1 MKNNSIKFFCSFFI
15 FLAFLSY
22 SPSKSFAD
30 QHIISDIQVIGNN
43 RVESNTII
51 SYSDI
56 NVNDIYTTILADE
69 SLRSLYETNLFSNVK
84 IEYLNTI
91 LTIIVKENYVINRI
105 AFEGNKAIDDDT
117 LAALVSIK
125 ARSTYSRKKIQDNI
139 EKIISS
145 YRASGL
151 FSISIDPKIIIL
163 DYNRI
168 DLIFEITEGPTTKI
182 SNINFI
188 GNKSYSDKALTAVLA
203 TRKSNFIDRIL
214 GTGRSYDND
223 IMSYDKELLKRFYN
237 SNGYVNFEVKNAVA
251 ELDKG
256 AENFFITFTINEG
269 EKYKFGEV
277 KIQNNINGLP
287 MSPLAQVITTI
298 SGDKYSSSEIDTSIQ
313 MTTDKLGELGYAFV
327 DVQPNIVQNED
338 SKTIDITYNIFDGP
352 RIYVERI
359 DIFGNQRTYDYVVRR
374 EMEISEGDALNKTY
388 LEGSRRNLNS
398 LGIFSS
404 VNVTTIPGSEQ
415 DKKIIVVRVVEKT
428 TGSLSFGAGFSSE
441 FGFGGTASLS
451 ERNFLGKGQYLSVGT
466 NISSERSLVNVSF
479 VEPSLNNSPVL
490 FGFDL
495 YGQEYDATD
504 SSSYVTSTVGAGIR
518 FGLPLSKSLNLN
530 TNYSFKH
537 KEVYGIPA
545 SASTATK
552 QTAGKSDESQVGYG
566 LTYDTLNN
574 FLDPTEGIKL
584 SFNQS
589 FAGIGGDVKFLRTDL
604 SGAYF
609 QKLSDDLVGNLQFSA
624 GHVHDLGN
632 KGVSIENAFKDPG
645 RVLRGFAPGGI
656 SPRDNSTKDAFGGN
670 TYFLTSAEVK
680 FPMPGLQPSFG
691 MSGGFHLNAGTLYD
705 SDVVVGGVTVV
716 GSNSLRTSVGAT
728 VFWDSPMGP
737 LRFDFTEAID
747 KQTYDK
753 TEFFQFSGGTQF

>member
-105 AFEGNKAIDDDT
+105 AFEGNKAINDDT

-313 MTTDKLGELGYAFV
+313 MTTDKLGEL
-327 DVQPNIVQNED
+327 
-338 SKTIDITYNIFDGP
+338 
-352 RIYVERI
+352 
-359 DIFGNQRTYDYVVRR
+359 
-374 EMEISEGDALNKTY
+374 Y
-388 LEGSRRNLNS
+388 LSPL
-398 LGIFSS
+398 
-404 VNVTTIPGSEQ
+404 
-415 DKKIIVVRVVEKT
+415 IVVIT
-428 TGSLSFGAGFSSE
+428 
-441 FGFGGTASLS
+441 
-451 ERNFLGKGQYLSVGT
+451 
-466 NISSERSLVNVSF
+466 
-479 VEPSLNNSPVL
+479 
-490 FGFDL
+490 
-495 YGQEYDATD
+495 
-504 SSSYVTSTVGAGIR
+504 
-518 FGLPLSKSLNLN
+518 
-530 TNYSFKH
+530 
-537 KEVYGIPA
+537 
-545 SASTATK
+545 
-552 QTAGKSDESQVGYG
+552 
-566 LTYDTLNN
+566 
-574 FLDPTEGIKL
+574 
-584 SFNQS
+584 
-589 FAGIGGDVKFLRTDL
+589 
-604 SGAYF
+604 
-609 QKLSDDLVGNLQFSA
+609 
-624 GHVHDLGN
+624 
-632 KGVSIENAFKDPG
+632 
-645 RVLRGFAPGGI
+645 
-656 SPRDNSTKDAFGGN
+656 
-670 TYFLTSAEVK
+670 
-680 FPMPGLQPSFG
+680 
-691 MSGGFHLNAGTLYD
+691 
-705 SDVVVGGVTVV
+705 
-716 GSNSLRTSVGAT
+716 
-728 VFWDSPMGP
+728 
-737 LRFDFTEAID
+737 
-747 KQTYDK
+747 
-753 TEFFQFSGGTQF
+753 